1 MTDSNPPPPNDA
13 LDPAA
18 TKTDET
24 HTEEKNEHKPRDS
37 KGWDGKLRLT
47 KKGAAPPDPDAPSEP
62 EESED
67 EGPEPEQ
74 LAADEDLL
82 DDMDADE
89 TDIDLV
95 HFRISSIPALRLER
109 FKKLQVSIMSPQC
122 HPRLTMSSVFA
133 SARTK
138 YPMSTYQKNSPPPY
152 KRSISMIMASPTS
165 EVSKLSRN

>member
-1 MTDSNPPPPNDA
+1 MADSNPLPSHDA
-13 LDPAA
+13 LDPAV
-18 TKTDET
+18 TDISET
-24 HTEEKNEHKPRDS
+24 HDGEKKDHKPRDS

-62 EESED
+62 EESEE

-89 TDIDLV
+89 EDIDLV

-109 FKKLQVSIMSPQC
+109 FKKLQVS
-122 HPRLTMSSVFA
+122 
-133 SARTK
+133 
-138 YPMSTYQKNSPPPY
+138 Y
-152 KRSISMIMASPTS
+152 
-165 EVSKLSRN
+165 LSHQRAAHD

>member
-1 MTDSNPPPPNDA
+1 MADSHAPPPNNA
-13 LDPAA
+13 LDPAS
-18 TKTDET
+18 TDREDA
-24 HTEEKNEHKPRDS
+24 HAEEKDHRPRDS

-82 DDMDADE
+82 DDVDPDE

-109 FKKLQVSIMSPQC
+109 FEKLQVSI
-122 HPRLTMSSVFA
+122 T
-133 SARTK
+133 SAHVI
-138 YPMSTYQKNSPPPY
+138 QD
-152 KRSISMIMASPTS
+152 
-165 EVSKLSRN
+165 

>member
-1 MTDSNPPPPNDA
+1 MTDSNPPSPSDER
-13 LDPAA
+13 DPAA
-18 TKTDET
+18 ANIEET
-24 HTEEKNEHKPRDS
+24 QDEEKKAHKPRDS

-62 EESED
+62 EESDD

-82 DDMDADE
+82 DDMDVDE

-109 FKKLQVSIMSPQC
+109 FKKLQVSI
-122 HPRLTMSSVFA
+122 TSS
-133 SARTK
+133 
-138 YPMSTYQKNSPPPY
+138 Q
-152 KRSISMIMASPTS
+152 
-165 EVSKLSRN
+165 